1 MGSVSFYALFN
12 SVKLSYNQRTQSHQD
27 DILPTRSR
35 PGSAISQQYHGV
47 RSPQPER
54 PNGVP
59 SSSQASRGREKAGSW
74 SHLRKG
80 EVCRAPTPPHPRS
93 LTSAERRRPLNSNPV
108 RFTVPLPAPRTF
120 HPRPLR
126 ACKATGGPKSD
137 TRSPGAQPDRTAAA
151 AVGPRDRCRRRA
163 HPGGAPQPHPGLF
176 WDAERVNAGS
186 SGNDLTAPPPRSALK
201 GKSSVRP
208 ERKNGASR
216 LAGGCNFSTGFH
228 GPVQKLSGTEETS
241 TSAQPF
247 AARTRPV
254 PTRQARLRA
263 GPAPRSPW
271 GWCGAAA
278 RPRAAARARRSGR
291 CAPAP
296 ASTGSGRCPG
306 RRPRTRRCRRSARP
320 AAAPPAP
327 CSWRRRRRPAP
338 AAPGAAR
345 SSPTPAARAARRR

>member
-1 MGSVSFYALFN
+1 MGSVSFYALFD

-93 LTSAERRRPLNSNPV
+93 LTSAERRRPLNPNPV
-108 RFTVPLPAPRTF
+108 RFTVPLPAPLTF

-176 WDAERVNAGS
+176 WDAEREM
-186 SGNDLTAPPPRSALK
+186 R
-201 GKSSVRP
+201 
-208 ERKNGASR
+208 
-216 LAGGCNFSTGFH
+216 
-228 GPVQKLSGTEETS
+228 GPLET
-241 TSAQPF
+241 T
-247 AARTRPV
+247 
-254 PTRQARLRA
+254 
-263 GPAPRSPW
+263 
-271 GWCGAAA
+271 
-278 RPRAAARARRSGR
+278 
-291 CAPAP
+291 
-296 ASTGSGRCPG
+296 
-306 RRPRTRRCRRSARP
+306 
-320 AAAPPAP
+320 
-327 CSWRRRRRPAP
+327 
-338 AAPGAAR
+338 
-345 SSPTPAARAARRR
+345 